1 MAGSARSAIERAVSI
16 LECFSRKEP
25 VLGIKEISQKLG
37 LQKSSVHRLL
47 TVMVGQGLIVRDLD
61 SLRYRLGHK
70 LIHLGHLSARQ
81 YQLRDLAL
89 PVMRRVWEKSGETV
103 TLSIR
108 IGDQRMYLDQ
118 IESLEEVRVTL
129 DIGKP
134 LPIYCGAG
142 GKIFLAFMDP
152 VEVDRILGSGPLQP
166 LTPTTIV
173 DPARLRDD
181 LALIR
186 THGYAVSL
194 SERVAGVHAM
204 AVPLRSNSG
213 EVVAALGIS
222 GPASRLTA
230 ERLADRAPLLVQAAT
245 EMSDTF
251 GWALLN
257 PQTRASG

>member
-1 MAGSARSAIERAVSI
+1 MAGSARSAVERAVAV

-25 VLGIKEISQKLG
+25 VLGVQEIGQKLG
-37 LQKSSVHRLL
+37 LQKSTVHRLL
-47 TVMVGQGLIVRDLD
+47 TVMAGQGFIARDLG
-61 SLRYRLGHK
+61 SQRYRLGHK

-81 YQLRDLAL
+81 YQLRDVAL

-118 IESLEEVRVTL
+118 IESLEEVRVTV
-129 DIGKP
+129 DIGKS

-152 VEVDRILGSGPLQP
+152 VEVDRILGSVPLQP
-166 LTPTTIV
+166 LTPATVV

-181 LALIR
+181 LALVR
-186 THGYAVSL
+186 VQGYAMSL
-194 SERVAGVHAM
+194 GERVAGVHAI
-204 AVPLRSNSG
+204 AAPLRSSSG
-213 EVVAALGIS
+213 QVVAAIGIS
-222 GPASRLTA
+222 GPASRLSSG
-230 ERLADRAPLLVQAAT
+230 RLAERAPLLVQAAT

-251 GWALLN
+251 GWALLD
-257 PQTRASG
+257 PQGRTGA